1 VASYKFG
8 ARCAKTPRG
17 YEDFMD
23 PADTFSQ
30 QLVRAEMDTLDA
42 QETKTISTK
51 QERRT
56 EEMRLEK
63 LKVRLAVLLERIPP
77 PA

>member
-1 VASYKFG
+1 LGPVASRLRADVKNL
-8 ARCAKTPRG
+8 
-17 YEDFMD
+17 MD

-30 QLVRAEMDTLDA
+30 EFSRAEMDTLDTP
-42 QETKTISTK
+42 QETKAISTK
-51 QERRT
+51 QQRRL

-63 LKVRLAVLLERIPP
+63 SKVRLAVLLERVPR